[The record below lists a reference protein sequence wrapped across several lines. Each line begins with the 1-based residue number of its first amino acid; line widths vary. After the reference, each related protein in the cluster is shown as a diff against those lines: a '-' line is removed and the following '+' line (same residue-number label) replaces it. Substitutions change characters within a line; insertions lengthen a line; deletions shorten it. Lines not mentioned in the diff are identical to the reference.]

1 MQPNDPNKID
11 PVDTET
17 TFKPNE
23 SEPTVITP
31 GAPELPGTQAA
42 TEPTV
47 DTDLAPEL
55 SSDKPEATND
65 PVVTTPEDAAATAP
79 AVEAAVTQPQPEPIV
94 APAGITNP
102 SGGKKGKKKFGL
114 VAIIVAVLLLGGGA
128 AGAYFGVYLPSKP
141 ENMWKSAMANSGKV
155 YDEAVVFAT
164 KERSE
169 KPMKIEGSYDLDGAV
184 ESDGKVTGEWKGL
197 DGKVNGELSAAGLK
211 VGFDVRTIK
220 ATDDSSDLYFRLS
233 GLQGLGTLIGGGQM
247 GEVVNSIN
255 EQWFVVDHTLLEQAA
270 SVQGDESFT
279 KQDVTTFMEK
289 AGVPTK
295 EYLLSSD
302 PQKAVFEV
310 RQQIGSE
317 KKEGRNTY
325 HYKVGYNNENFGK
338 YVEALCNAVKDDKI
352 GKLALEKEKK
362 SCADLGKDAAKEK
375 TDETADV
382 WVDKRTKLPHVVRIT
397 DPKSADNW
405 MELGQDYQGG
415 DEFPMSFKLQ
425 SKEDKQDIKVDV
437 KSVVNT
443 KTDAVSVDGSFSAK
457 AGQDQ
462 NVSGKL
468 SLKLTPSNESSV
480 KVDKPENA
488 KSIIEL
494 MNSLGLGELIGN
506 LRGGSGATMPSA
518 MDFEDLPQSVQ

>member
-1 MQPNDPNKID
+1 MQPNDPNKTD
-11 PVDTET
+11 PVDTDA
-17 TFKPNE
+17 TFKANE

-31 GAPELPGTQAA
+31 GAPELPGT
-42 TEPTV
+42 PIV
-47 DTDLAPEL
+47 DDQKADTKLAPE
-55 SSDKPEATND
+55 SSEEPA
-65 PVVTTPEDAAATAP
+65 VTSDSAVTGPSQDAAVTAP
-79 AVEAAVTQPQPEPIV
+79 AVEAVAAQPEPVV
-94 APAGITNP
+94 APAGVTST
-102 SGGKKGKKKFGL
+102 SGGKKGKKKFGII
-114 VAIIVAVLLLGGGA
+114 AIIVAILLLGGGA

-155 YDEAVVFAT
+155 YDEAIVFAT

-197 DGKVNGELSAAGLK
+197 DGKVNGDLSAAGLK

-220 ATDDSSDLYFRLS
+220 ATDDSSDLYFKLS

-279 KQDVTTFMEK
+279 KEDVTTFMEK

-325 HYKVGYNNENFGK
+325 RYKVGYNNENFGK

-382 WVDKRTKLPHVVRIT
+382 WVDKRTKLPHVVRIS

-425 SKEDKQDIKVDV
+425 SKEDKQNIEVDV

-443 KTDAVSVDGSFSAK
+443 KTDAVSVDGTFSAK

-462 NVSGKL
+462 NVSGKM
-468 SLKLTPSNESSV
+468 SLKLTPSSESSV

-506 LRGGSGATMPSA
+506 LRGGSNMTPPSSF
-518 MDFEDLPQSVQ
+518 DIEDLPQSVQ